1 MTLTYFLNFQGNWNV
16 PTHQTALHLAA
27 YFDFPWLVD
36 LYIAQDQASVNAV
49 SQMDDTPLIWASEK
63 GSTECV
69 KKLLDA
75 GADPNKF
82 EFDGW
87 SALHWASRNGHL
99 DVVRLLLER
108 GARLDQ
114 RDHKSHTPL
123 DWAVDREHWEVVGV
137 LHDHVSKCE
146 NTTHPSGQKHL
157 ANGPVIVTMSH
168 CECDEHFE
176 ARHSAGF
183 SSWRP

>member
-1 MTLTYFLNFQGNWNV
+1 M
-16 PTHQTALHLAA
+16 
-27 YFDFPWLVD
+27 DI
-36 LYIAQDQASVNAV
+36 YIAQDQASVNAV

-99 DVVRLLLER
+99 EAVRLLLEH

-114 RDHKSHTPL
+114 RDYQSHTPL
-123 DWAVDREHWEVVGV
+123 DWAIDREHWEVVEI
-137 LHDHVSKCE
+137 LHDHVSKWE
-146 NTTHPSGQKHL
+146 NTTHFSGQKHSP
-157 ANGPVIVTMSH
+157 NEPVINL
-168 CECDEHFE
+168 
-176 ARHSAGF
+176 
-183 SSWRP
+183 SSQTPGSLFDFRP